1 MAESE
6 GFKHISVTAAD
17 DEDVVI
23 MAGAGEATAPAPT
36 QPEGEAPAKE
46 AVAPEPAGEPVS
58 DAAVQPKAEPE
69 PKLEPEPKPKPKP
82 KAKPKDDYHE
92 TTLEDL
98 QGQSMPLAQRIV
110 IIAAIICIIGAVIY
124 YFAFMR

>member
-1 MAESE
+1 MAENE
-6 GFKHISVTAAD
+6 GFKHITVTAAD

-23 MAGAGEATAPAPT
+23 MAGASEGLAPAEA
-36 QPEGEAPAKE
+36 EGEPAFE
-46 AVAPEPAGEPVS
+46 GASAVEPADKPAS
-58 DAAVQPKAEPE
+58 DFAV
-69 PKLEPEPKPKPKP
+69 EPKPEHKSAPKSE
-82 KAKPKDDYHE
+82 AKSKGDYRE